1 MWKQISFFYSFLFFG
16 VCCSVIP
23 LGNSALNQRMKVSSS
38 KEMRIFAQDIS
49 SNEDFKNTVF
59 RNLVRPLL
67 IPRMPDTENSTIVQN
82 YIKSHF
88 SNLNWEV
95 EEDRFS
101 DSTPY
106 GVKEFN
112 NIIVTYQP
120 EVKNK
125 LVLSCHYDS
134 KNISSRGNYFIAATD
149 SAVPCAILMD
159 IATKLNCALLRKQQT
174 RKKSLAEDVTI
185 QMMFFDGE
193 EAYEEWTA
201 TDSLYGSRHLAKKL
215 AETYD
220 THYPDTTR
228 MDTISLFVL
237 LDLIGS
243 SDVEFRNFYIKTD
256 AHFQMLQKIEKSLKK
271 ADLLNPNGRF
281 QNGRE
286 KTIFTNARPYGGIED
301 DHRPFLL
308 HSPDLPVLHLI
319 SVPFPSVWHKMS
331 DNENAIDYHVTDNFN
346 RVFRIFVANYLHLST
361 EACKKK

>member
-1 MWKQISFFYSFLFFG
+1 
-16 VCCSVIP
+16 
-23 LGNSALNQRMKVSSS
+23 
-38 KEMRIFAQDIS
+38 
-49 SNEDFKNTVF
+49 
-59 RNLVRPLL
+59 
-67 IPRMPDTENSTIVQN
+67 

-149 SAVPCAILMD
+149 SA
-159 IATKLNCALLRKQQT
+159 
-174 RKKSLAEDVTI
+174 SLAEDVTI

-201 TDSLYGSRHLAKKL
+201 TDSLY
-215 AETYD
+215 
-220 THYPDTTR
+220 
-228 MDTISLFVL
+228 
-237 LDLIGS
+237 
-243 SDVEFRNFYIKTD
+243 
-256 AHFQMLQKIEKSLKK
+256 EKSLKK